1 MINDTKL
8 QAAMRRAGCLLAL
21 AAAFSGARC
30 ARAGALLYT
39 IGADPLGAPTSLNSM
54 NGSSSSSVTNVQTP
68 LGDGSIGFNGGLVY
82 SGGLIYGIGNDNNND
97 ATLYSFDTSGQ
108 NLTVQ
113 SFQFNTTGAA
123 TGFVFENGLA
133 AIGNTLYAIG
143 ADSNGEEL
151 FQIGNGSATLVRG
164 LATLG
169 GTYSG
174 LVYDPSSGEFYAL
187 IDNASGAYSGDYL
200 VEFGLSGGTSLV
212 ASLTSLDHAAIGTHL
227 DGLAD
232 AGGGVLYDIYMNPST
247 FTGQLEQITV
257 GGSVTT
263 NTLYDTQIPLAQDAG
278 IALVSEAPEPASCF
292 LTGGALA
299 LAGLFLRRQ
308 GR

>member
-1 MINDTKL
+1 MINVTKL
-8 QAAMRRAGCLLAL
+8 QAAMRRAGSLLAL
-21 AAAFSGARC
+21 AAAFSVAPC
-30 ARAGALLYT
+30 AHAGALLYT
-39 IGADPLGAPTSLNSM
+39 IGADLLGAPTSLNSM
-54 NGSSSSSVTNVQTP
+54 DPSSSSSVTNVQMP

-82 SGGLIYGIGNDNNND
+82 SGGLIYGIGNDNNNF

-113 SFQFNTTGAA
+113 SFQFNTTGAGTA
-123 TGFVFENGLA
+123 FVFQNGLA
-133 AIGNTLYAIG
+133 AIGNTFYAIG
-143 ADSNGEEL
+143 ADPSGQDL
-151 FQIGNGSATLVRG
+151 FQIGNGSATLVNG

-174 LVYDPSSGEFYAL
+174 MVYDPSSGRFYAL

-200 VEFGLSGGTSLV
+200 VEFGLSGPTNIV
-212 ASLTSLDHAAIGTHL
+212 ASLTSLDGAAIGTHL
-227 DGLAD
+227 NGLAD
-232 AGGGVLYDIYMNPST
+232 AGGGVLYDIYIDPNT

-278 IALVSEAPEPASCF
+278 IALVSGTPEPATCF

-299 LAGLFLRRQ
+299 LAGLFLRR
-308 GR
+308 RAR